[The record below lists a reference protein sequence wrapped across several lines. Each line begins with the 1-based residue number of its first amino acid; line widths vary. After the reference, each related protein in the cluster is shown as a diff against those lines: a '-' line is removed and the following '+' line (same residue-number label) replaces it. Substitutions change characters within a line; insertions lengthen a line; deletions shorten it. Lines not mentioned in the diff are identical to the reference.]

1 MLDFKCTEYAS
12 TGSKPKALA
21 RQEARELLRAL
32 TDFVNLSDTPES
44 ITFFRKRWPNFF
56 PESLYDAAHQSPVEF
71 PGRAFSECRKK
82 LAAIWRGD
90 RAQDWALTA
99 LLDIAFNIRFDV
111 NAMGNERNEPYAR
124 LSVDW
129 KTGLFQ
135 YRSDVRFHQ
144 ALWLL
149 LRQSWRA
156 KVCAHCSACFLARR
170 SAQRYCCT
178 DCSELAQRDLKRRWW
193 RKHGNAWRAERDA
206 RPAGVKRRTQRSR
219 LRRSIPGVTPAK
231 PSQ

>member
-1 MLDFKCTEYAS
+1 MLDIKHDDYAS
-12 TGSKPKALA
+12 TRSKSRTLA
-21 RQEARELLRAL
+21 QQEAKELLRAL
-32 TDFVNLSDTPES
+32 TDFVNLNDTRES
-44 ITFFRKRWPNFF
+44 VAFFRRRWPGFF
-56 PESLYDAAHQSPVEF
+56 PESLYDVAQQSLAEF
-71 PGRAFSECRKK
+71 PGRAFPECRKK
-82 LAAIWRGD
+82 LAAIWRGQHE
-90 RAQDWALTA
+90 QDWALPA

-111 NAMGNERNEPYAR
+111 SSKGNEEKEPYAR
-124 LSVDW
+124 LSINW

-178 DCSELAQRDLKRRWW
+178 DCSELAERELKLRWW
-193 RKHGNAWRAERDA
+193 RKHGNAWRAGRRA
-206 RPAGVKRRTQRSR
+206 KPKRAKRRSQHGRS
-219 LRRSIPGVTPAK
+219 
-231 PSQ
+231 SQ